1 MNSDPISRI
10 DFPMQFLTRLKLLI
24 TVLILSFALF
34 RQETVGEDTSQ
45 LSTGFSLK
53 YIVIDPGHGGR
64 DPGCVS
70 QSGVKEKDITLSVSR
85 KLAEVLRQ
93 KNEYEVF
100 LTRADDR
107 FMSLRQRVDFANQ
120 ESFPPNQ
127 SIFLS
132 LHCNSFKDQRIHG
145 MESFKFDLDATD
157 ELAAELV
164 ERENAQESVDKFDFM
179 IINLRKR
186 GNEKYT
192 EQVARILQ
200 KLLVKQLGVKNR
212 NLHASRNAGVRGA
225 PFYVLAWTKM
235 PSVLLELGF
244 ISNDAERKKMTEEK
258 YQDRIASALAKGIKK
273 FDQQLPE

>member
-1 MNSDPISRI
+1 
-10 DFPMQFLTRLKLLI
+10 MQFSIPLKLLTI
-24 TVLILSFALF
+24 SIISLVFLLVLPRPEIVA
-34 RQETVGEDTSQ
+34 ENENAGQ
-45 LSTGFSLK
+45 LDAEFSLK

-85 KLAEVLRQ
+85 KLAEVLRE
-93 KNEYEVF
+93 KTEYEAF
-100 LTRADDR
+100 LTRTDDC
-107 FMSLRQRVDFANQ
+107 FMSLKQRVDFANQ

-132 LHCNSFKDQRIHG
+132 LHCNSFRDQRIHG

-164 ERENAQESVDKFDFM
+164 ERENAQEAVDKFDFM

-200 KLLVKQLGVKNR
+200 ESLVDQLGVKNR
-212 NLHASRNAGVRGA
+212 NLNASRNIGVRGA

-235 PSVLLELGF
+235 PSILLELGF
-244 ISNDAERKKMTEEK
+244 MSNDVEREKMTEEK
-258 YQDRIASALAKGIKK
+258 YQRRIASALVKGIKK
-273 FDQQLPE
+273 FDRQLQ